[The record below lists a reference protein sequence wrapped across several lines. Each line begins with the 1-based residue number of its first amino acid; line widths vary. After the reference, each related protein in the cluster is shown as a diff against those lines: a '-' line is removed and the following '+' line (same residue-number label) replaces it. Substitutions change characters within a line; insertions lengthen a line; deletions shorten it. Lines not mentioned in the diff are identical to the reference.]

1 MKQVLKEKKQNQQQ
15 DNEHSLQFINEAPVG
30 LFEVDIKGKFLFINK
45 WFQEISG
52 FSEDKVLSFN
62 FTDLIFEPDKERV
75 SKELAVSANKK
86 SQFKS
91 EFRLLSYD
99 GLIIWVS
106 GIANTQVDKNKKF
119 KGFSGAIVE
128 MSSEK
133 KAKEPKEENELF
145 EKIKESER
153 KLAEAQHIA
162 NIGSWEW
169 NIEENS
175 ITWTDQL
182 YRIFELKPGTEIS
195 LDSYLN
201 CIHPKDL
208 DFVKNTIFEAK
219 EKKKNFVFQHRILL
233 SNNKVKYLLWRGGV
247 TVNDHNQIL
256 IEGTAEDI
264 TEKQVAEEIELK
276 KKLQTIE
283 FQSALLKLTQTK
295 YISLIKTYEN
305 ITKTIS
311 NKIDSARVGIWLFN
325 EDRTALICYCLFMK
339 NTKKYCFDIV
349 LLKRDAP
356 NYFKALEKNRAVVIT
371 DEDDDPVTI
380 ELNELYLKPSGI
392 STLLDVPIRSQGR
405 LLGVVC
411 HDHIGPK
418 REWTLEEQTFA
429 SSVAD
434 IVAIAIES
442 NNREKAENEL
452 KLRNE
457 QLEIVNEHKNRFI
470 SVISHDLRNPISS
483 IISASSLLIEHY
495 DDLEK
500 ADKQRMLK
508 IIYNASNESLTQ
520 FDELIKIVKK
530 EDYQNLFFPER
541 LSLYDQVREDIKL
554 LFQLAEQKN
563 IKLHNKIKKSVF
575 VEADKIMLKSIMQN
589 LLTNAIKYS
598 FKGGEIDICSNTLN
612 NMVQIIVR
620 DNGMGISK
628 ERQEHLFSD
637 DDIFESK
644 KGTKG
649 EKGTGLGLR
658 IVKDFIEKHNGIIK
672 VESKRGKG
680 TTISFTI
687 PEAK

>member
-15 DNEHSLQFINEAPVG
+15 GNEHLLQFINEAPVG
-30 LFEVDIKGKFLFINK
+30 LFEVDINGKFLFINK

-75 SKELAVSANKK
+75 SIELAVSANNK

-201 CIHPKDL
+201 CIHPKEL
-208 DFVKNTIFEAK
+208 DFVKNTIFEAR
-219 EKKKNFVFQHRILL
+219 EKKKNFVFQHSILL
-233 SNNKVKYLLWRGGV
+233 SNNKVKYLFCRGGV
-247 TVNDHNQIL
+247 TVNDHNKIL

-276 KKLQTIE
+276 KQLQTIE

-305 ITKTIS
+305 ITKIS
-311 NKIDSARVGIWLFN
+311 ANQIDTARVGIWLFN

-339 NTKKYCFDIV
+339 NIKKYCFDIV

-356 NYFKALEKNRAVVIT
+356 NYFKALEQNRAVVIT
-371 DEDDDPVTI
+371 DEDDDPLTI

-411 HDHIGPK
+411 HDHIGTK

-434 IVAIAIES
+434 LVAIAIEGH
-442 NNREKAENEL
+442 NKEKAEKELQLLNE
-452 KLRNE
+452 KLVM
-457 QLEIVNEHKNRFI
+457 VNEHKNQFI

-483 IISASSLLIEHY
+483 IISASSLLIEQY
-495 DDLEK
+495 DELKDK
-500 ADKQRMLK
+500 DKQRLLQ
-508 IIYNASNESLTQ
+508 IINNASKTSLNH
-520 FDELIKIVKK
+520 FDELIRIAKM
-530 EDYQNLFFPER
+530 ENQADLFYPER
-541 LSLYDQVREDIKL
+541 LLLNKEVGEDIKL
-554 LFQLAEQKN
+554 ISQIAEQKN
-563 IKLHNKIKKSVF
+563 ITINNKIKKNVF
-575 VEADKIMLKSIMQN
+575 VHADKIMLKSIIQN
-589 LLTNAIKYS
+589 ILTNAIKYS
-598 FKGGEIDICSNTLN
+598 FEGGKVDIFSTSFNKMEQITIRDKGI
-612 NMVQIIVR
+612 
-620 DNGMGISK
+620 GMSK
-628 ERQEHLFSD
+628 EIQDDLFGYD
-637 DDIFESK
+637 TVKSK
-644 KGTKG
+644 KGTVG
-649 EKGTGLGLR
+649 EKGSGLGLR
-658 IVKDFIEKHNGIIK
+658 IVKDFVEKHHGEIS
-672 VESKRGKG
+672 VESKKGKG
-680 TTISFTI
+680 TSISFTL
-687 PEAK
+687 PEAP